1 MGDKGTVETEGVVKM
16 TGTPTHPGLISLH
29 GIGKRYQ
36 LAGQELSIL
45 NDVCLCIARGDSCG
59 ILGASGSGKSTLLNI
74 LGLLDL
80 PNCGQYHFA
89 GHDIFSASPDEL
101 AAIRNQ
107 QIGFVFQSFNLLPR
121 LSALDNVALPLSYRG
136 VSRHASVEQALR
148 MLEQVGLA
156 ERAHHRPAD
165 LSGGQRQRVAI
176 ARALALSPKLI
187 VCDEPVSALDLSTQA
202 RVLDLFLQIQ
212 RDTGVSYLFVSHDL
226 DVVRHIS
233 HRVAVMYHGEIVEQ
247 GPAEIVTRDPEH
259 PYTQRLLLASPVPDP
274 DRQEQRRADR
284 HRLLE
289 SQRHQIEQAG
299 ALA

>member
-1 MGDKGTVETEGVVKM
+1 M
-16 TGTPTHPGLISLH
+16 TGNSTLPGLISLH

-36 LAGQELSIL
+36 LAGQELAIL

-89 GHDIFSASPDEL
+89 GHNIFSASPDEL
-101 AAIRNQ
+101 ATIRNQ

-136 VSRHASVEQALR
+136 VSRHASVEQAQR

-176 ARALALSPKLI
+176 ARALVGNPSVILA
-187 VCDEPVSALDLSTQA
+187 DEPTGNLDSGTAQ
-202 RVLDLFLQIQ
+202 DI
-212 RDTGVSYLFVSHDL
+212 
-226 DVVRHIS
+226 
-233 HRVAVMYHGEIVEQ
+233 MN
-247 GPAEIVTRDPEH
+247 
-259 PYTQRLLLASPVPDP
+259 LLLALNREQQVTLVIVTHDP
-274 DRQEQRRADR
+274 QIAERLKRKILVRNGVVQEVG
-284 HRLLE
+284 RL
-289 SQRHQIEQAG
+289 
-299 ALA
+299 

>member
-1 MGDKGTVETEGVVKM
+1 MM
-16 TGTPTHPGLISLH
+16 TQTPAQPGLISLQ

-45 NDVCLCIARGDSCG
+45 NDVCLSIASGDSCG

-136 VSRHASVEQALR
+136 ISRHESVEQALR

-176 ARALALSPKLI
+176 ARALIRMAANPAEPSSYTSPGIWKSFPGPSTASSSLMPSLC
-187 VCDEPVSALDLSTQA
+187 VSSTASVSASRWST
-202 RVLDLFLQIQ
+202 
-212 RDTGVSYLFVSHDL
+212 T
-226 DVVRHIS
+226 
-233 HRVAVMYHGEIVEQ
+233 
-247 GPAEIVTRDPEH
+247 P
-259 PYTQRLLLASPVPDP
+259 
-274 DRQEQRRADR
+274 
-284 HRLLE
+284 
-289 SQRHQIEQAG
+289 
-299 ALA
+299 